1 MPSPDAILFE
11 TFGYPSF
18 RAHQEGI
25 VHDLCDG
32 RDVLAIMPTGAGKSI
47 CFQVPAI
54 YRPGCAIVVSPLI
67 ALMHDQVRALT
78 ANGVRAATLN
88 SQSGDS
94 SHTIE
99 ALRNG
104 ELDLLYVSPERAA
117 QGGFRQLISRVEIAL
132 IAIDEAHCVSQWG
145 HDFRPEYRQLRSLC
159 DLLPGVPRIALTATA
174 DVATRA
180 DILAQL
186 GIAPDRMVLAGFDRP
201 NIRYEIA
208 AKYEPRRQL
217 RAFLDR
223 HPKQCGIIYAPT
235 RSATELTADWL
246 AGQGIN
252 ALAYHGGMEGGIRA
266 ANQERFVTADDM
278 VMVATIAFG
287 MGIDKPDVRFVAHLG
302 LPKSI
307 EAYYQETGRAGR
319 DGDPAVAHMLYGAD
333 DIARQRGFID
343 MSDADPARK
352 AAEHVRLNAL
362 LAFAETS
369 RCRRGPLLTYFGEPE
384 PAPCG
389 NCDNCLAPPKLRD
402 ATVAAQMLLSAVKR
416 TGERFGVGHLIDVLH
431 GRSSE
436 RAAKFGHD
444 KLSVFGIGK
453 DLDKAHWEAVAR
465 QLLAADA
472 LVRGEHQGL
481 EFGPRARDY
490 LKGAA
495 AVEIRDEPAPE
506 RRRTGRTQSTTPTA
520 DEPLFDRLRA
530 LRRQLASAAGMP
542 PYVIFHD
549 ATLRAIAAERP
560 ASLDAL
566 GRVSGVGSRKLEAYG
581 TDFLEVIRGG

>member
-1 MPSPDAILFE
+1 MPSPDAILFD
-11 TFGYPSF
+11 TFGYPAF
-18 RAHQEGI
+18 RPHQEGI
-25 VHDLCDG
+25 VRDLCEG

-94 SHTIE
+94 AHTIE

-104 ELDLLYVSPERAA
+104 EIDLLYVSPERAA
-117 QGGFRQLISRVEIAL
+117 QPGFRQLISRIEIAL

-180 DILAQL
+180 DILTQL

-208 AKYEPRRQL
+208 AKTEPRRQL
-217 RAFLDR
+217 RDFLDT

-235 RSATELTADWL
+235 RAATEQTADWL
-246 AGQGIN
+246 SSQGIN
-252 ALAYHGGMEGGIRA
+252 ALAYHGGMEAGVRA

-319 DGDPAVAHMLYGAD
+319 DGDPAVAHLLYGAD

-343 MSDADPARK
+343 GSDAGPERQ
-352 AAEHVRLNAL
+352 AAELTRLNAL
-362 LAFAETS
+362 LSFCETS
-369 RCRRGPLLTYFGEPE
+369 RCRRIPLLTYFGEPE

-389 NCDNCLAPPKLRD
+389 NCDNCLSPPKLRD
-402 ATVAAQMLLSAVKR
+402 ATIAAQMLLSAVKR

-431 GRSSE
+431 GRSGE
-436 RAAKFGHD
+436 RTAKFGHD

-453 DLDKAHWEAVAR
+453 ELGKPQWEAVVR
-465 QLLAADA
+465 QLMTAEA
-472 LVRGEHQGL
+472 LQRGEHQGL
-481 EFGPRARDY
+481 EFGPRAVDY
-490 LKGAA
+490 LKGRASL
-495 AVEIRDEPAPE
+495 EIRDDPAPE
-506 RRRTGRTQSTTPTA
+506 RRRTGRTQGVTPTA
-520 DEPLFDRLRA
+520 DEPLFDALRT
-530 LRRQLASAAGMP
+530 LRRQLASAQGMP

-549 ATLRAIAAERP
+549 ATLRAMAAERP
-560 ASLDAL
+560 TSLEAL
-566 GRVSGVGSRKLEAYG
+566 GQISGVGARKLEAYG
-581 TDFLEVIRGG
+581 TDFLQVIRAA